1 MDTFILPLFLVILSY
16 GLGSISFSYIVS
28 RKLAGIDIREHG
40 SKNAGATNTLRVL
53 GVGPAVLVLLLD
65 ALKGSLAVLL
75 ALWLTTDPLWPVLA
89 GLAAI
94 IGHNWPAFFGFKGG
108 KGVATTIG
116 VVAVLTFVP
125 GLLAGIIAISAIA
138 LFRYVSFGSLIF
150 VTLLP
155 LMIFILDRFTALI
168 YPTEYILGAGVIMVL
183 SYIRHRSNIVRLIRG
198 QENKLGGK
206 A

>member
-1 MDTFILPLFLVILSY
+1 MATFILPVFLIVLSY

-28 RKLAGIDIREHG
+28 RKIAGIDIREHG

-53 GVGPAVLVLLLD
+53 GVGPAVLVLVLD

-75 ALWLTTDPLWPVLA
+75 SLYLTHDPVWPVLA

-94 IGHNWPAFFGFKGG
+94 VGHNWPVFFGFKGG

-116 VVAVLTFVP
+116 VVAVLTFLP
-125 GLLAGIIAISAIA
+125 GLLAGIVAILAIVI
-138 LFRYVSFGSLIF
+138 FRYVSLGSLIF

-155 LMIFILDRFTALI
+155 LMIVLLDRLTALS
-168 YPTEYILGAGVIMVL
+168 YPTVYVIGVFVIMIL

-198 QENKLGGK
+198 EENKIGGTT
-206 A
+206 

>member
-1 MDTFILPLFLVILSY
+1 MATFILPVFLIVLSY

-28 RKLAGIDIREHG
+28 RKIAGIDIREHG

-53 GVGPAVLVLLLD
+53 GVGPAVLVLVLD

-75 ALWLTTDPLWPVLA
+75 SLYLTHDPVWPVLA

-94 IGHNWPAFFGFKGG
+94 VGHNWPVFFGFKGG

-116 VVAVLTFVP
+116 VVAVLTFLP
-125 GLLAGIIAISAIA
+125 GLLAGIVAILAIVI
-138 LFRYVSFGSLIF
+138 FRYVSLGSLIF

-155 LMIFILDRFTALI
+155 LMIVLLDRLTALS
-168 YPTEYILGAGVIMVL
+168 YPTVYVIGVFVIMIL

-198 QENKLGGK
+198 EENKIGGT